1 MSTDPDLD
9 RLRPVYEDI
18 HGRLW
23 RALLAWS
30 GSTHVADEAV
40 AEAFAQAVRR
50 GDALR
55 DPAAW
60 IWRSAFRIAAGDMAR
75 QRRTEPLGDV
85 DPTSTAAFLPA
96 ETVDL
101 LAALR
106 QLSDQQ
112 RRAVVLVDGAGM
124 TAPEAAA
131 VLDTSPATVR
141 VQLSRAR
148 RRLRSLLSDQEDLHD
163 D

>member
-1 MSTDPDLD
+1 MNTDPDLD

-18 HGRLW
+18 HARLW
-23 RALLAWS
+23 RALLGWS
-30 GSTHVADEAV
+30 GSTHVADEAA
-40 AEAFAQAVRR
+40 AEAFAQAAQR
-50 GDALR
+50 GAAIR

-60 IWRSAFRIAAGDMAR
+60 IWRSAFRIAAGELAR
-75 QRRTEPLGDV
+75 QRRTEQLSGDEIV
-85 DPTSTAAFLPA
+85 GTAAFLPA

-101 LAALR
+101 IRALQR
-106 QLSDQQ
+106 LSDQQ

-131 VLDTSPATVR
+131 VLITSPATVR

-148 RRLRSLLSDQEDLHD
+148 RRLRALLSDQEAD
-163 D
+163 DAR

>member
-18 HGRLW
+18 HARLW

-30 GSTHVADEAV
+30 GSAHVADDSV
-40 AEAFAQAVRR
+40 AEAFAQAARR
-50 GDALR
+50 GAAVR

-60 IWRSAFRIAAGDMAR
+60 IWRSAFRIAAGELAR
-75 QRRTEPLGDV
+75 QRRTEALGDI
-85 DPTSTAAFLPA
+85 DPPSVACLPA
-96 ETVDL
+96 DTVDL
-101 LAALR
+101 IRALR

-124 TAPEAAA
+124 TAPQAAD
-131 VLDTSPATVR
+131 VLATSPATVR

-148 RRLRSLLSDQEDLHD
+148 RRLRSLLSDQEDHHVD
-163 D
+163 

>member
-9 RLRPVYEDI
+9 RLRPVYEEI
-18 HGRLW
+18 HARLW

-30 GSTHVADEAV
+30 GSAHVADEAV
-40 AEAFAQAVRR
+40 AEAFAQAARR
-50 GDALR
+50 GSAVR

-60 IWRSAFRIAAGDMAR
+60 IWRSAFRIAAGELAR

-85 DPTSTAAFLPA
+85 DPPATVACLPA

-101 LAALR
+101 IEALR
-106 QLSDQQ
+106 RLSDQQ

-148 RRLRSLLSDQEDLHD
+148 RRLRSLLSDQEDRHAD
-163 D
+163 